1 MRFLFSLE
9 QPATFYIFCTQICK
23 PSKILIK
30 NNLGFI
36 QAIEL
41 VSAIWEM
48 HAKWVPQLS
57 LHLLTGELLSFPL
70 YNTMP
75 VERGAKVSEIA
86 TAWAVR

>member
-1 MRFLFSLE
+1 MNVLCPEGQTIVKKKESVRIRFLFSLE

-48 HAKWVPQLS
+48 HAK
-57 LHLLTGELLSFPL
+57 
-70 YNTMP
+70 
-75 VERGAKVSEIA
+75 
-86 TAWAVR
+86 